1 MPRKKRIPKRDK
13 RGNPYLDVTH
23 GKDHIGV
30 RVTFERVWYSPP
42 LDDDLKIDFEKA
54 AEELQAEFTGGT
66 LWFQNFLD
74 NGDLTHPVAVT
85 VDSRNG
91 LEAFIS
97 TIREV
102 FKDGVRESNAAREAG
117 LAKCQA
123 ALVDRRRG
131 ERRRGGDRRV
141 NGDRRNAGQRGF
153 DKLRI
158 RNLRKKQRRQNA
170 DRRRGTE
177 RRAA

>member
-13 RGNPYLDVTH
+13 RGNPYLDVTQ
-23 GKDHIGV
+23 GKDHSCV

-42 LDDDLKIDFEKA
+42 LDDNLEIDFEKA
-54 AEELQAEFTGGT
+54 AEELQAEVTGGT
-66 LWFQNFLD
+66 LWFQNYLD
-74 NGDLTHPVAVT
+74 NDDLTHPVVFT
-85 VDSRNG
+85 LKSRPG
-91 LEAFIS
+91 LETLIS
-97 TIREV
+97 TIRQV
-102 FKDGVRESNAAREAG
+102 FKDGLRESNAAREAG

-123 ALVDRRRG
+123 ALVDRRKG

-141 NGDRRNAGQRGF
+141 NGDRRNASQGIF

-158 RNLRKKQRRQNA
+158 RNLRKRQRRQIA
-170 DRRRGTE
+170 DRRRGAE

>member
-13 RGNPYLDVTH
+13 RGNPYLDVTQ
-23 GKDHIGV
+23 GKDHSGV

-42 LDDDLKIDFEKA
+42 LDDNLKIDFAKA
-54 AEELQAEFTGGT
+54 AEELQAEVSGGT
-66 LWFQNFLD
+66 LWFQNHLD
-74 NGDLTHPVAVT
+74 NDDLTHPIAVT
-85 VDSRNG
+85 LESHKG
-91 LEAFIS
+91 LETLIN
-97 TIREV
+97 TIRQV

-123 ALVDRRRG
+123 ALVDRRKG
-131 ERRRGGDRRV
+131 ARRQGGDRRE
-141 NGDRRNAGQRGF
+141 NGDRRNASQRVF

-158 RNLRKKQRRQNA
+158 RNLRKKQRRRIA
-170 DRRRGTE
+170 ERRRGAE